1 MTESSASLSL
11 PLPVVLVHGAWH
23 GAWCWSAVQAELDR
37 RGVASYALDLPGHA
51 ASALPLGDLHG
62 DAALV
67 AASIDALDREVVLVG
82 HSYGGA
88 VITEA
93 SVRTDRVRHLVFLT
107 AFVLDAGESL
117 LGLMGTMPPAETPL
131 SAAMVVRDDGT
142 SVIDPAGA
150 VRAFYEH
157 CPPGVAEAAV
167 ARLSPQPF
175 ATFTQPTTGAGWTT
189 IPSTYVRCTDDQ
201 AIHLD
206 HQTYMASRCGEV
218 LTLHTDH
225 SPFASAVV
233 ETADILERVAR
244 ATAAAV
250 AGQAVAS

>member
-1 MTESSASLSL
+1 MPESSASLPV

-23 GAWCWSAVQAELDR
+23 GAWCWSALQAELDR
-37 RGVASYALDLPGHA
+37 RGIASYALDLPGHA
-51 ASALPLGDLHG
+51 SSELPLGDLHG

-67 AASIDALDREVVLVG
+67 AASIDALDRDVVLVG

-88 VITEA
+88 VIGEA
-93 SVRTDRVRHLVFLT
+93 SVRTDRVRHLVYLT

-117 LGLMGTMPPAETPL
+117 MGLMRTMPPAETPL
-131 SAAMVVRDDGT
+131 GASMVIRDDGT

-157 CPPGVAEAAV
+157 CPPGVAEAAIS
-167 ARLSPQPF
+167 RLSPQPF
-175 ATFTQPTTGAGWTT
+175 ATFTQATTGAGWAT

-206 HQTYMASRCGEV
+206 HQTYMASRCGDV
-218 LTLHTDH
+218 QTLHTDH

-233 ETADILERVAR
+233 DTADILERIAFS
-244 ATAAAV
+244 AAATS
-250 AGQAVAS
+250 AAVGS